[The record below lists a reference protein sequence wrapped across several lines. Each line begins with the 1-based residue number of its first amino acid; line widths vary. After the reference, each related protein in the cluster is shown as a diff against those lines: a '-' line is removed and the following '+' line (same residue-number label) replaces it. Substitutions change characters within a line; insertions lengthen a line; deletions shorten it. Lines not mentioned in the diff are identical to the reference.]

1 MKNTRTLHT
10 ALVTGASG
18 FIAGWLVKKLLEQG
32 IEVHG
37 TVRSLDDQ
45 SKTGHLHD
53 IAAQQPGKLQLF
65 EADLLEEG
73 AFDAA
78 AAGCDTIFHMASPF
92 VPFNVKNPQQELV
105 DPAVYGT
112 RNVLNTANRISSVER
127 VVLTSSVAAVMG
139 DPNDKSGRKTQN
151 AEADRGAQNRPLYTE
166 EDWNHSSSL
175 QHQPYNYSKVSAE
188 REAWKIA
195 EQQDRWR
202 LVVINPSFVLGPT
215 LSQRSDSTSTN
226 MVLQFLNG
234 SFKTGV
240 PDLSFGIVDVR
251 EVAEAHIRAATR
263 PAAEGRHIV
272 SGPVKSMPEINAA
285 LRKHYP
291 GRFKLPAGTLPKPM
305 LYLFGPLQGFTWRYI
320 RSNIGHGFEL
330 DNSKSREILG
340 MEYRPVQET
349 LKDQVDR
356 LLEAGLVDG

>member
-1 MKNTRTLHT
+1 MKNTHTVHT

-18 FIAGWLVKKLLEQG
+18 FIAGWVVKKLLEQG

-37 TVRSLDDQ
+37 TVRSLKDQ
-45 SKTGHLHD
+45 SKTAHLHD
-53 IAAQQPGKLQLF
+53 IAAQQPGALQLF

-73 AFDAA
+73 SFDAA

-112 RNVLNTANRISSVER
+112 RNVLGSANRNQSVER

-139 DPNDKSGRKTQN
+139 DPTDKEGQGGQN
-151 AEADRGAQNRPLYTE
+151 GPVYTE
-166 EDWNHSSSL
+166 DDWNQSSSL
-175 QHQPYNYSKVSAE
+175 QHQPYNFSKVSAE
-188 REAWKIA
+188 EEAWKIA
-195 EQQDRWR
+195 EQQHQWK

-251 EVAEAHIRAATR
+251 DVAEAHIRAATR

-272 SGPVKSMPEINAA
+272 SGPVKSMPEINAV
-285 LRKHYP
+285 LRQQYP
-291 GRFKLPAGTLPKPM
+291 GRFKLPSGTLPKPL

-320 RSNIGHGFEL
+320 RTNIGHSFEL
-330 DNSKSREILG
+330 DPTKSREILD

-356 LLEAGLVDG
+356 LLEAGLVEA